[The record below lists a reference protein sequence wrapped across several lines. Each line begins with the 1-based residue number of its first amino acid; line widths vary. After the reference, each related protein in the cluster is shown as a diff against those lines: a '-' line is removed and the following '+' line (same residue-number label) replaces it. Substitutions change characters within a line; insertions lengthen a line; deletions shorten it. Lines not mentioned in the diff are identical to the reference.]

1 MFIPSSLLRSH
12 PDVLM
17 MGARQSAY
25 AQTPYPVGAAELV
38 AYQGRLRIRC
48 AELDTTIR
56 GFLVSLL
63 NHELSADG
71 GAIRNGAKHKGG

>member
-1 MFIPSSLLRSH
+1 
-12 PDVLM
+12 M
-17 MGARQSAY
+17 MGASQSAY
-25 AQTPYPVGAAELV
+25 AQTLYPVGAAELV

-48 AELDTTIR
+48 ARLDTTIR

-71 GAIRNGAKHKGG
+71 GAIRNGVKHKEKGG